1 MSSENKAGKPDLQGR
16 RSGGCRFRSVFLLFT
31 KLSHLAL
38 MILED
43 LALPGCWRL
52 YTALLKGNMCSLLSP
67 AESQRCPYLGR

>member
-16 RSGGCRFRSVFLLFT
+16 RRGGCRFRSVFLQFRKIT
-31 KLSHLAL
+31 ALAL

-43 LALPGCWRL
+43 LTLPGCWRL
-52 YTALLKGNMCSLLSP
+52 YTAALNCDMCSLLSP